1 MASDGANDGGIVW
14 LISRA
19 TTDCVRDCAATRVCW
34 RKADA
39 CPARSW
45 ARPSAGRSYQKVAE
59 AKVGSLDA
67 VEVFVDRRLDDDPA
81 GGHCLVK
88 VDLCADTYV
97 RS

>member
-19 TTDCVRDCAATRVCW
+19 TTDCVPVCSHAHVLAQSRRLPGRCASKTE
-34 RKADA
+34 RKF
-39 CPARSW
+39 
-45 ARPSAGRSYQKVAE
+45 YQKVAE

-67 VEVFVDRRLDDDPA
+67 VEVFVDGRLDDDPA
-81 GGHCLVK
+81 GRHGLVK